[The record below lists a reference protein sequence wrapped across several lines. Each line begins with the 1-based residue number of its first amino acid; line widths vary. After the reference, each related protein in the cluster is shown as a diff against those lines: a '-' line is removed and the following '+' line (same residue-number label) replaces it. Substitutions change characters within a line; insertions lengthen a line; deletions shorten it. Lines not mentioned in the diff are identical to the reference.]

1 MECYCGVDAVN
12 KLAIEIDR
20 LTRAKCEKDS
30 KGNSIL
36 KYAGTGLGAVVAAE
50 AAKKVLG

>member
-30 KGNSIL
+30 KGNSVL
-36 KYAGTGLGAVVAAE
+36 KYAGTGLGAVIAAE
-50 AAKKVLG
+50 AAKKIVG